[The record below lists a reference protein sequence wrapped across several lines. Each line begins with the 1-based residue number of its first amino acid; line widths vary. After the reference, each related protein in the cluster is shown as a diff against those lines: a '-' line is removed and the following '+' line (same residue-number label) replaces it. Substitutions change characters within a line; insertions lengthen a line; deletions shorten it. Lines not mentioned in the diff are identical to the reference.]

1 MTKIITIVLG
11 FVTLIAPAVL
21 VRAQTT
27 APPPTAEQQ
36 EKEKEKA
43 ALEKKAL
50 TLLDQVI
57 ADAASLKLPEN
68 RVRLQISAADMLWK
82 RSEARAR
89 TLFAQAA
96 ESVAEMI
103 RTPDTGGDASNSR
116 RPPGQNRN
124 PAQLRQ
130 ELVMTIARYDGPL
143 AYQVLASTR
152 PITPPV
158 DNALGEVVNP
168 DENLE
173 QMLLSRVAFSDPKL
187 ALQNAEQFLEKG
199 EFPRSLSS
207 VLAQL
212 QEKDKEAATKLED
225 KLVQRLQSANLLT
238 NLNAG
243 NLAVGLLTPGP
254 RPASTN
260 TDLATN
266 GVAAVPTKSGQLLA
280 ESSYQDLMRAVID
293 AALRATP
300 APAGQRTG
308 NAGRGRAR
316 AMVIG
321 AGQPPAVQAALTEAE
336 IEQNNSR
343 MLLMQVQSL
352 LPKIDQYLPER
363 AQAVRAKLSEL
374 GTSAPRG
381 FDMRQV
387 QAAMQNGDAGNLEAI
402 AAAAPPQMQNRIY
415 QQAAMKALDEGNLDK
430 ARSIANDHL
439 EPSTRA
445 SVSQAIDFRQMADK
459 IETGRI
465 EEVRQTV
472 AGLSN
477 DNQRIDLLL
486 QLAAAAQK
494 KNAKLARPLLDEA
507 QRLVS
512 RPATNYQQMDAQ
524 LRVAR
529 GFATLDSTRS
539 FQVLEPG
546 ILQLN
551 ELLAAAAVLNGFEV
565 NVFKEGE
572 LPLQASSGLGN
583 MVNRYAQELAL
594 LAKTDFERAQT
605 LVNRF
610 QLTEPRIQARL
621 AIVQGVLRPQP
632 QNTNNF
638 NFFGF
643 GNLQNQQ
650 IRRGVN

>member
-1 MTKIITIVLG
+1 M
-11 FVTLIAPAVL
+11 LIAPAIL
-21 VRAQTT
+21 VQAQDAAQPAASPST
-27 APPPTAEQQ
+27 EQQ
-36 EKEKEKA
+36 EKEKA

-57 ADAASLKLPEN
+57 ADAASMKLPEN

-96 ESVAEMI
+96 EGIGELYRSTDNTENN
-103 RTPDTGGDASNSR
+103 GR
-116 RPPGQNRN
+116 RNQGQNRN

-130 ELVMTIARYDGPL
+130 ELVLTIARLDAPL

-152 PITPPV
+152 PITPAAENNLDPTF
-158 DNALGEVVNP
+158 NP

-173 QMLLSRVAFSDPKL
+173 QMLLSRVALSDPKL

-199 EFPRSLSS
+199 EFPRTLST

-212 QEKDKEAATKLED
+212 QEKDKEAATKLET
-225 KLVQRLQSANLLT
+225 KLVQRLQSSNMLANLD
-238 NLNAG
+238 AG
-243 NLAVGLLTPGP
+243 NLAVGLLTAGP
-254 RPASTN
+254 RPATTTTA
-260 TDLATN
+260 TDA
-266 GVAAVPTKSGQLLA
+266 VAAAPKSRGQLLSEA
-280 ESSYQDLMRAVID
+280 SYQDLMGSVID

-321 AGQPPAVQAALTEAE
+321 AGQPPAVQSALTESE
-336 IEQNNSR
+336 VEQNNSR
-343 MLLMQVQSL
+343 AMLAQVQAL
-352 LPKIDQYLPER
+352 LPKIDQYLPDR
-363 AQAVRAKLSEL
+363 AQAVRTKLAEV
-374 GTSAPRG
+374 GTSANRG
-381 FDMRQV
+381 FDLRQV
-387 QAAMQNGDAGNLEAI
+387 QTAMQNGDVNSLEAL
-402 AAAAPPQMQNRIY
+402 ASSAPPAMQNRLY
-415 QQAAMKALDEGNLDK
+415 QQAAMKALDEGNVDK
-430 ARSIANDHL
+430 ARSIADDHL
-439 EPSTRA
+439 EPTTRA
-445 SVSQAIDFRQMADK
+445 AVAQAIDFRQMADK
-459 IETGRI
+459 IETSRI
-465 EEVRQTV
+465 EDVRQTI

-477 DNQRIDLLL
+477 DNQRIDLLI
-486 QLAAAAQK
+486 QLATAAQK
-494 KNAKLARPLLDEA
+494 KNAKLARQLLDDA

-551 ELLAAAAVLNGFEV
+551 ELLAAAAVLNGFET
-565 NVFKEGE
+565 NVFREGE
-572 LPLQASSGLGN
+572 LPLQANSGLGN

-610 QLTEPRIQARL
+610 QLPEPRIQARL

-632 QNTNNF
+632 VQSMNNF
-638 NFFGF
+638 NFFGG
-643 GNLQNQQ
+643 GNFQNQQ
-650 IRRGVN
+650 IRRIQ